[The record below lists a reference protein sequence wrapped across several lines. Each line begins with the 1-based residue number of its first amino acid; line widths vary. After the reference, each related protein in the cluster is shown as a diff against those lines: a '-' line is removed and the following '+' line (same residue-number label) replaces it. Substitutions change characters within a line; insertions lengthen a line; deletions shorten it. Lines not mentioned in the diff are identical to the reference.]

1 MVYGYPVPAQ
11 RTHRAPGGARL
22 EVEHEFEDGS
32 AGTWMRLAVGLVLT
46 VTAAL
51 FLAPPAIAAM
61 VLAGALR

>member
-1 MVYGYPVPAQ
+1 LVYGYPVPAQ
-11 RTHRAPGGARL
+11 DTHRAPGDARL
-22 EVEHEFEDGS
+22 ELEYEFEDGS

-51 FLAPPAIAAM
+51 FVAPPAIAAL